1 MKGVNKRV
9 IEINR
14 PESEYIEKVLI
25 FLRQKDGHVHIAQA
39 RQEAEGYLDN
49 LVSWHRFPLRLP
61 ERRYLILGGAL
72 LAAAVVVGLIVFL

>member
-14 PESEYIEKVLI
+14 PESEYIEKVQI
-25 FLRQKDGHVHIAQA
+25 FLRQKDGRVHIAQA

-61 ERRYLILGGAL
+61 ERRQLIIGGICVA
-72 LAAAVVVGLIVFL
+72 AAAVVCLLILL

>member
-14 PESEYIEKVLI
+14 PESEYIEKVQI

-39 RQEAEGYLDN
+39 RQEAERCLSD
-49 LVSWHRFPLRLP
+49 LVCWHRLPLRLP